1 MRHRLLLASLL
12 AAACSKAEKPS
23 PPPPAVP
30 PKPAVVVQTAP
41 VTRAVVPCPTT
52 DLRQQ
57 AAASFGVRADQLGD
71 TSCVALWSH
80 DTTIWLLQVQVPDAD
95 QVLTTY
101 AATRTPATAKPLW
114 KSDAFADIEVRRYEV
129 ADLDGD
135 GNDELLEYDTVGGD
149 GVAIETLT
157 VYTMSNGTPARADA
171 LPFRY
176 DNTGAVA
183 IGAEKTANVCRA
195 EAKLVDSGK
204 SKLLEVHALRRRG
217 HPDATACPKTA
228 TYAFDG
234 KDLVERVASR

>member
-1 MRHRLLLASLL
+1 MRNRLLLASLL
-12 AAACSKAEKPS
+12 ATACSKADKPS
-23 PPPPAVP
+23 PPPAVA
-30 PKPAVVVQTAP
+30 PKAAVVVQTVP
-41 VTRAVVPCPTT
+41 VARNVVPCPT
-52 DLRQQ
+52 DLKQQ
-57 AAASFGVRADQLGD
+57 GAAIFGVRADLVGD

-80 DTTIWLLQVQVPDAD
+80 DTTLWLFQVQVPDAD

-101 AATRTPATAKPLW
+101 AATRTPASAKPLW
-114 KSDAFADIEVRRYEV
+114 KSDAFADIEVRRYEA

-135 GNDELLEYDTVGGD
+135 GDDELLEYQTVGGD

-157 VYTMSNGTPARADA
+157 VYTVTSGTPARVDA

-183 IGAEKTANVCRA
+183 IGVEKTANVCRA

-204 SKLLEVHALRRRG
+204 GKQLEVHALPRRG

-234 KDLVERVASR
+234 KSLVVRVASR